1 MLGTLS
7 AASFSR
13 LSYIALLATMAFNSP
28 VLTVKNTDTNDHNI
42 PFDFGT
48 HHHPYSWKYTT

>member
-13 LSYIALLATMAFNSP
+13 LSYIALLATMALNSS

-48 HHHPYSWKYTT
+48 HHLYSWKYTT